1 MKKLFIIV
9 FFIFFNIT
17 AVNLYPNGIPLSTV
31 SDTNTYHYM
40 KGRQMINVNFSTGYA
55 GFLTGFL
62 NAVTYDFEITS
73 NFAKL
78 NFNGI
83 MTSDLASSLLN
94 MNFKASMWYIPNVA
108 YTFLYRPNLGFEF
121 SMGVQS
127 MSFSV
132 VSPQN
137 KASKMVGENPPGD
150 GTVYGDLT
158 FDSSYTYIPITFG
171 VKLFTGKNRRLVNT
185 FRIGFEPVVY
195 TLKSKNSI
203 GEITTTEKT
212 YRNFNMYISYELGW
226 SIELF
231 PTREWAVKPYFDISL
246 FEIGYYVKSSAHLL
260 YRDTMEHFR
269 HFARGTTLI
278 DFMDA
283 YIPTLQS
290 APYLPYVFGIR
301 FILLPRIGFSMRF

>member
-1 MKKLFIIV
+1 MKKIFIIV
-9 FFIFFNIT
+9 FFSIMSI
-17 AVNLYPNGIPLSTV
+17 NLYSNGIPLSTV

-78 NFNGI
+78 NFNNMGI
-83 MTSDLASSLLN
+83 DSNISLFLLN
-94 MNFKASMWYIPNVA
+94 MNFKGSMWYIPNVA
-108 YTFLYRPNLGFEF
+108 YTYLHKPNLGFEF

-127 MSFSV
+127 MSFSI

-137 KASKMVGENPPGD
+137 KAGKFLADDSIAVS
-150 GTVYGDLT
+150 GDLT

-185 FRIGFEPVVY
+185 FRIGFEPVIY
-195 TLKSKNSI
+195 TLKSKNYVD
-203 GEITTTEKT
+203 GITTTDKT
-212 YRNFNMYISYELGW
+212 YRNFSMYISYELGW

-246 FEIGYYVKSSAHLL
+246 FEIGYYVKSSSHIL
-260 YRDTMEHFR
+260 YRDTMEHFGN
-269 HFARGTTLI
+269 FAKGTTLI
-278 DFMDA
+278 SFMDN
-283 YIPTLQS
+283 YIPTLQN
-290 APYLPYVFGIR
+290 APYLPYVMGIR

>member
-1 MKKLFIIV
+1 MNKIFIIV
-9 FFIFFNIT
+9 FFSIISI
-17 AVNLYPNGIPLSTV
+17 NLYSNGIPLSTV
-31 SDTNTYHYM
+31 SDTNSYPYM

-78 NFNGI
+78 NFNNMGI
-83 MTSDLASSLLN
+83 NSALSLFMLN

-108 YTFLYRPNLGFEF
+108 YTFLYKPNLGFEF

-127 MSFSV
+127 MSFSI

-137 KASKMVGENPPGD
+137 KASKFGD
-150 GTVYGDLT
+150 NANNITGDLS
-158 FDSSYTYIPITFG
+158 FYSSYTYIPITFG
-171 VKLFTGKNRRLVNT
+171 VKLFTGKNRKLVNT

-195 TLKSKNSI
+195 TLKSKNSVN
-203 GEITTTEKT
+203 GITTTTDKT

-246 FEIGYYVKSSAHLL
+246 FEIGYYVKSSSHIL

-269 HFARGTTLI
+269 NFAKGTSLLGFI
-278 DFMDA
+278 DD

-290 APYLPYVFGIR
+290 APYLPYVMGIR
-301 FILLPRIGFSMRF
+301 FILLPRIGFSIRF

>member
-17 AVNLYPNGIPLSTV
+17 AINLHANGIPLSTV

-62 NAVTYDFEITS
+62 NAITYDYEITT

-78 NFNGI
+78 NFNLLIPGI
-83 MTSDLASSLLN
+83 SKFLHN
-94 MNFKASMWYIPNVA
+94 MDFKGSMWYIPNVA
-108 YTFLYRPNLGFEF
+108 YTYLHKQNLGFEF

-127 MSFSV
+127 MSFKLV
-132 VSPQN
+132 APQ
-137 KASKMVGENPPGD
+137 SKISGILDE
-150 GTVYGDLT
+150 GTEARNIYGDST
-158 FDSSYTYIPITFG
+158 FESSYTYIPMTFG
-171 VKLFTGKNRRLVNT
+171 VKLFTGKTRRTVNT
-185 FRIGFEPVVY
+185 FRIGLEPVVY
-195 TLKSKNSI
+195 TLKTKNTI
-203 GEITTTEKT
+203 DGITTTSKT

-246 FEIGYYVKSSAHLL
+246 FELGYYVKSSAHIL
-260 YRDTMEHFR
+260 YRDTLEHFKA
-269 HFARGTTLI
+269 FGKGTSLL
-278 DFMDA
+278 DFLDM

-290 APYLPYVFGIR
+290 APYLPYVMGIR
-301 FILLPRIGFSMRF
+301 FIFLPRIGFSMRF

>member
-17 AVNLYPNGIPLSTV
+17 VINLHANGIPLSTV

-78 NFNGI
+78 NFNNIGI
-83 MTSDLASSLLN
+83 DESISLFLLN
-94 MNFKASMWYIPNVA
+94 MNFKGSMWYIPNVA
-108 YTFLYRPNLGFEF
+108 YTYLHKPNLGFEF

-127 MSFSV
+127 MSFNI
-132 VSPQN
+132 VSPKD
-137 KASKMVGENPPGD
+137 KASKFVENNN
-150 GTVYGDLT
+150 VIQGDLT
-158 FDSSYTYIPITFG
+158 FSSSYTYIPITFG
-171 VKLFTGKNRRLVNT
+171 VKLFAGKTRRIVNT
-185 FRIGFEPVVY
+185 FRIGFEPIVY
-195 TLKSKNSI
+195 TLKSKNSVN
-203 GEITTTEKT
+203 GITETDKT

-246 FEIGYYVKSSAHLL
+246 FEIGYYVKSSAHIV
-260 YRDTMEHFR
+260 YRDTMEHFKS
-269 HFARGTTLI
+269 FASGTKLLGFI
-278 DFMDA
+278 DEN
-283 YIPTLQS
+283 IPSLRS
-290 APYLPYVFGIR
+290 APYLQYVMGIR
-301 FILLPRIGFSMRF
+301 FIFLPRIGFSMRF